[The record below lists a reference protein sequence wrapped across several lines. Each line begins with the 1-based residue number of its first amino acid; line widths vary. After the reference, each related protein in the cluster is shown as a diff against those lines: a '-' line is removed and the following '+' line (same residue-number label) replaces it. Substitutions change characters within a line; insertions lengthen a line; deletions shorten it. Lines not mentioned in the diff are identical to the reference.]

1 MRTSH
6 TLLYATAF
14 AGGLVSLSVEL
25 AASSLLRP
33 HFGTANL
40 VWATIIG
47 LILLYLTAGYFIG
60 GRWADRSP
68 RRGTLYQIVAW
79 AGFAVGLVPF
89 VARPVLSLA
98 APGFSHFSVALLGGS
113 FVVVLLLFS
122 IPVTLLGCISPFVI
136 RLAVRD
142 VQSSGQMAGRV
153 YAISTLGSFLGAF
166 LPDLLL
172 VPTIGTRNTF
182 VLLSLL
188 LFGVAGIGMVSNLA
202 QIGRRRLI
210 LYLSMPVV
218 IILLALTL
226 RGQPVKA
233 ATSVDASTGDVIYE
247 TESAY
252 NYIQVVETNDGCRHL
267 LLNEGGGIHSV
278 TCPDRLQTP
287 GPWDYFLVAPYFNP
301 PPYAP
306 ERVERVALIGLAAGT
321 IARQYTEVYG
331 AVPIDGVEID
341 PEIVRVGQAYFGM
354 NQANL
359 NPIVADG
366 RIYLAHSDRRYT
378 VIGVDAYRLPYI
390 PPHLTTVEFFQEA
403 RDHLTADGVLVI
415 NVGRTADDY
424 RLVRAIAAT
433 LLEVFPSTHVVDVP
447 SSFNAIVVATVQ
459 PTRASNLAANLPALR
474 GDEFLHPT
482 VLRAVDNLH
491 PVEPSEIIFT
501 DDRASIELMTNALLF
516 DYLLT
521 TFAKAR

>member
-1 MRTSH
+1 MRKSDA
-6 TLLYATAF
+6 LLYATAF
-14 AGGLVSLSVEL
+14 AGGLVSLSIEL
-25 AASSLLRP
+25 TASSLLRP

-68 RRGTLYQIVAW
+68 RRATLFQIIAW

-89 VARPVLSLA
+89 VAHPVLSLA
-98 APGFSHFSVALLGGS
+98 APGFENFSVALLGGS
-113 FVVVLLLFS
+113 FVVVLVLFS
-122 IPVTLLGCISPFVI
+122 LPVTLLGCISPFVI
-136 RLAVRD
+136 RLLVED
-142 VQSSGQMAGRV
+142 VESAGQSAGRV

-182 VLLSLL
+182 VLLSLFL
-188 LFGVAGIGMVSNLA
+188 LGVAWIGLLSSPT
-202 QIGRRRLI
+202 QPRRSRLI
-210 LYLSMPVV
+210 LYLAMPVV
-218 IILLALTL
+218 IVLLALIL

-233 ATSVDASTGDVIYE
+233 ASPDGDVIYE

-252 NYIQVVETNDGCRHL
+252 NYIQVVETDDGCRQL

-287 GPWDYFLVAPYFNP
+287 GPWDYFLIAPYFNP
-301 PPYAP
+301 PPYPP

-331 AVPIDGVEID
+331 RVPIDGVEID
-341 PEIVRVGQAYFGM
+341 PEIVRVGEAYFGM
-354 NQANL
+354 NQPNL
-359 NPIVADG
+359 NAVVADG
-366 RIYLAHSDRRYT
+366 RVYVAHSDHRYT

-403 RDHLTADGVLVI
+403 RDHLTSDGVLVI
-415 NVGRTADDY
+415 NVGRAADDY

-433 LLEVFPSTHVVDVP
+433 LLQVFPSTHVIDVP
-447 SSFNAIVVATVQ
+447 YSFNAIVVATVQ
-459 PTRASNLAANLPALR
+459 PTEASNLAANLRVLR
-474 GDEFLHPT
+474 GDVFLHPT
-482 VLRAVDNLH
+482 AVRAVDNLH
-491 PVEPSEIIFT
+491 PLEPSEVIFT

-516 DYLLT
+516 DYVLGGG
-521 TFAKAR
+521 R